1 MYELLLTKEAQN
13 FYEKT
18 DPVLLKKINRCFEL
32 LKKNPFDHPNI
43 KSLKG
48 PLAGYCRY
56 RLGDW
61 RVVYRI
67 EEQKKQ
73 VIILLIVHRK
83 NAYR

>member
-1 MYELLLTKEAQN
+1 MYELLLTKDAQN
-13 FYEKT
+13 FYEKA
-18 DPVLLKKINRCFEL
+18 DPVLLKKNNRCFEL
-32 LKKNPFDHPNI
+32 LKKNPSDHPNI

-48 PLAGYCRY
+48 PLAGRY
-56 RLGDW
+56 RLGDR